1 MQTIIIIYNDT
12 GFVLSATEVVRHNM
26 SYWKFIPNLITAT
39 RFAAVPLLVW
49 WLFDGQFNNALL
61 LFFLMG
67 LSDALDGYL
76 AKSFGWKT
84 TLGAYMDPAAD
95 KVMLICAYVTLGA
108 LNLLPHWLVFVVIL
122 RDVAILAGALSYNI
136 ATRRLEIQP
145 TLISKLNTFMQIIL
159 VFAVIY
165 SQLSPLPTLLIQISI
180 GLTVF
185 TTVASG
191 LDYLIEERTRRAA
204 RQSSKQA

>member
-1 MQTIIIIYNDT
+1 MHTIIIIYNDT
-12 GFVLSATEVVRHNM
+12 GFVLSTTEVVRHNM

-84 TLGAYMDPAAD
+84 
-95 KVMLICAYVTLGA
+95 TLGA

>member
-1 MQTIIIIYNDT
+1 MQVIISIYNDT
-12 GFVLSATEVVRHNM
+12 VFVLYATEVVRHNM
-26 SYWKFIPNLITAT
+26 TYWRFIPNFITAA

-49 WLFDGQFNNALL
+49 LLFDEQFYNALL

-76 AKSFGWKT
+76 AKSFDWKT

-95 KVMLICAYVTLGA
+95 KAMLICAYVTLGA
-108 LNLLPHWLVFVVIL
+108 LNLLPHWLVFIVIL
-122 RDVAILAGALSYNI
+122 RDVALLAGALSYNF
-136 ATRRLEIQP
+136 ATRRLEIHP
-145 TLISKLNTFMQIIL
+145 TLISKLNTFMQIVL

-165 SQLSPLPTLLIQISI
+165 SQLNAFPTLLIQIFI
-180 GLTVF
+180 GLTIF

-191 LDYLIEERTRRAA
+191 LDYLIEERSRRAA
-204 RQSSKQA
+204 RHSSKQA